1 MAKKEQQI
9 NDNSNLKNIAGG
21 NVYQNH
27 NTKMWKSTAAKKS
40 FKTREEAI
48 KADIEHGGTGEIGRF
63 PDNF

>member
-1 MAKKEQQI
+1 
-9 NDNSNLKNIAGG
+9 
-21 NVYQNH
+21 
-27 NTKMWKSTAAKKS
+27 MWKSTAAKKS